1 MISAGQGVEGM
12 HPMYAPATN
21 AALAANSGRA
31 ITPPT
36 PALPPTSPMCAN
48 TYIKHKSSSRYTP
61 AEMAVKR

>member
-1 MISAGQGVEGM
+1 
-12 HPMYAPATN
+12 MYAPATN

-36 PALPPTSPMCAN
+36 PAIPLTRQMCAN
-48 TYIKHKSSSRYTP
+48 TYIKHKSSLGYTP

>member
-1 MISAGQGVEGM
+1 
-12 HPMYAPATN
+12 MYAPATN

-36 PALPPTSPMCAN
+36 PALPLTSPMCAN

-61 AEMAVKR
+61 AELAVKR